1 MSSSLEAFLRP
12 RSIALIGASHRP
24 NSLGGRVTAR
34 LFGSGY
40 QGRLIPV
47 NPRPDPIHGLT
58 PVASI
63 AAAEGPID
71 LALIAIPRD
80 AVRGAVAECLD
91 KGIPAIC
98 VVTAGFK
105 EVDAEG
111 AALERELVALVRAA
125 GARLIGPNCMG
136 ITNTSPHCTFDATFS
151 PVPPLAGP
159 IGFASQ
165 SGALGVAVLNVCHQR
180 QIGFSQFVS
189 MGNKADVAEDDL
201 LEAWADDPEVRV
213 IAMYLESVR
222 DPRRFLQ
229 AARRV
234 TKKKPV
240 VVVKAGRTAA
250 GARAASSHTG
260 ALAGADEGAEALFRQ
275 AGVLRVD
282 TIEEML
288 DTALALSRCALPA
301 GNRVAVLTNAGGPG
315 IMAADALDRSGLKV
329 AELQPAT
336 RDSLRA
342 ILPREAAVTN
352 PVDMIASAGPS
363 EYGACL
369 DLLLK
374 DPGVDAAVPVVVTPP
389 AWDARDVL
397 TALNEAAGHH
407 QKPVLGVFMV
417 GEDLKRLA
425 ATPDTIP
432 TFPQPEGAARALADM
447 VRSALWR
454 AAGAGAPLDFPA
466 DETAIASRLAARA
479 ATGGGYLDA
488 DATFRVLDAAGIPRA
503 AGWALPPGASAAAL
517 ADAAEAVGFPVV
529 LKATGEAL
537 VHKSDA
543 GGVALDLGDR
553 AAVER
558 AATTMTEALVRAG
571 QAPASWEWFV
581 QAFRRGGREVIV
593 GATRDPHY
601 GPLVMF
607 GLGGRF
613 VEVFHDVVFGLAPLN
628 RADAERMVRGIRGL
642 ALLTG
647 TRGEAGVD
655 LAPAIETLGRV
666 ACLMERHPEIV
677 ELDLNPLLL
686 YPEAAR
692 AAAVDARIRVAPAP
706 APAPE
711 AVR

>member
-1 MSSSLEAFLRP
+1 MPASLEAFLRP

-40 QGRLIPV
+40 RGRLIPV
-47 NPRPDPIHGLT
+47 NPRPDPIHGIT
-58 PVASI
+58 PVASVTE
-63 AAAEGPID
+63 AEGPVD

-80 AVRGAVAECLD
+80 AVRGAVLECLD
-91 KGIPAIC
+91 KGVPAIC

-111 AALERELVALVRAA
+111 AALERELVALVRAG
-125 GARLIGPNCMG
+125 GARMIGPNCMG
-136 ITNTSPHCTFDATFS
+136 ITNTSPECSFDATFS

-165 SGALGVAVLNVCHQR
+165 SGALGVAVLNICHQR

-201 LEAWADDPEVRV
+201 FEAWEDDPEVRV

-222 DPRRFLQ
+222 DPQRFLA

-260 ALAGADEGAEALFRQ
+260 ALAGADQGAEALFRQ

-282 TIEEML
+282 TVEEML
-288 DTALALSRCALPA
+288 ETALALSRCALPA

-315 IMAADALDRSGLKV
+315 IMAADALDRAGLRV
-329 AELQPAT
+329 AELEPAT
-336 RDSLRA
+336 RDALRA
-342 ILPREAAVTN
+342 LLPREAAVTN
-352 PVDMIASAGPS
+352 PVDMIASAGPA

-369 DLLLK
+369 DLLLR

-389 AWDARDVL
+389 AHDALDVL
-397 TALNEAAGHH
+397 AALDASAAGCA
-407 QKPVLGVFMV
+407 KPVLGVFMV

-425 ATPDTIP
+425 ATPGAIP

-447 VRSALWR
+447 VRSARWR
-454 AAGAGAPLDFPA
+454 GAGPGTPFDCAA
-466 DETAIASRLAARA
+466 DDAGIAVRLAARA
-479 ATGGGYLDA
+479 AAGGGYLDA
-488 DATFRVLDAAGIPRA
+488 AATWQVLDAAGIPGA
-503 AGWALPPGASAAAL
+503 AWRALPAGSSPAAL
-517 ADAAEAVGFPVV
+517 ADAAEAVGLPVV
-529 LKATGEAL
+529 LKATGDAL

-543 GGVALDLGDR
+543 GGVALDLRDR

-558 AATTMTEALVRAG
+558 AAAAMAGALVRAG
-571 QAPASWEWFV
+571 QAPDGWEWFV
-581 QAFRRGGREVIV
+581 QAFRPGGREVIV

-613 VEVFHDVVFGLAPLN
+613 VEVFHDVVFGLAPLA
-628 RADAERMVRGIRGL
+628 REDAERMVRGIHGL

-647 TRGEAGVD
+647 ARGEAGVD
-655 LAPAIETLGRV
+655 LAPAVETLGRV
-666 ACLMERHPEIV
+666 ARLMQYHPSIA

-686 YPEAAR
+686 YPDGGR
-692 AAAVDARIRVAPAP
+692 AAAVDARIRVEAAPS
-706 APAPE
+706 PE
-711 AVR
+711 PGGAR

>member
-1 MSSSLEAFLRP
+1 MPASLEAFLRP

-40 QGRLIPV
+40 RGRLIPV
-47 NPRPDPIHGLT
+47 NPRPDPIHGLA
-58 PVASI
+58 PVASV
-63 AAAEGPID
+63 ADAEGPID

-80 AVRGAVAECLD
+80 AVRGAVLQCLD

-105 EVDAEG
+105 EVDEEG
-111 AALERELVALVRAA
+111 AALERELVALVRAR
-125 GARLIGPNCMG
+125 GARMIGPNCMG
-136 ITNTSPHCTFDATFS
+136 ITNTSPQCTFDATFS

-165 SGALGVAVLNVCHQR
+165 SGALGVAVLNICHQR

-201 LEAWADDPEVRV
+201 LEAWEDDPEVRV

-222 DPRRFLQ
+222 DPQRFLA

-234 TKKKPV
+234 TKRKPV

-260 ALAGADEGAEALFRQ
+260 ALAGADQGAEALFRQ

-282 TIEEML
+282 TVEEML
-288 DTALALSRCALPA
+288 ETSLALSRCALPA

-315 IMAADALDRSGLKV
+315 IMAADALDRAGLLV
-329 AELQPAT
+329 AELEAT
-336 RDSLRA
+336 TKEALRA
-342 ILPREAAVTN
+342 LLPREAAVTN
-352 PVDMIASAGPS
+352 PVDMIASAGPV
-363 EYGACL
+363 EYGSCL

-374 DPGVDAAVPVVVTPP
+374 DPQVDAVVPVVVTPP
-389 AWDARDVL
+389 AHDALDVL
-397 TALNEAAGHH
+397 KALMDAAARHP
-407 QKPVLGVFMV
+407 KPALGVFMV

-425 ATPDTIP
+425 ATPGAIP

-447 VRSALWR
+447 VRSARWR
-454 AAGAGAPLDFPA
+454 AAGPGTVPDFPA
-466 DETAIASRLAARA
+466 DDTAIAARLAVRA
-479 ATGGGYLDA
+479 AAGGGYLDA
-488 DATFRVLDAAGIPRA
+488 AATWQVLEAAGIPG
-503 AGWALPPGASAAAL
+503 AGWSSLPAAADL
-517 ADAAEAVGFPVV
+517 TEISGAAEAIGFPVV
-529 LKATGEAL
+529 LKATGDAL

-543 GGVALDLGDR
+543 GGVALDLRDR

-558 AATTMTEALVRAG
+558 AAAAMSGALGRAG
-571 QAPASWEWFV
+571 QAPGSWDWFV
-581 QAFRRGGREVIV
+581 QAFRPGGREVIV

-613 VEVFHDVVFGLAPLN
+613 VEVFRDVLFGLAPLT
-628 RADAERMVRGIRGL
+628 REDAEAMVRGIRGL
-642 ALLTG
+642 PLLTG
-647 TRGEAGVD
+647 TRGEAAVELGPAVD
-655 LAPAIETLGRV
+655 TLGRV
-666 ACLMERHPEIV
+666 ARLMERHPSIV

-686 YPEAAR
+686 YPEADR
-692 AAAVDARIRVAPAP
+692 AAAVDARIRVAGPPAP
-706 APAPE
+706 SPE
-711 AVR
+711 VAR